1 MVPELATVVPSL
13 ENGGISRDNRTITY
27 HLRKGVS
34 WQDGVPF
41 SADDVIFTWHAVMNK
56 RNNVPSTV
64 GYDLIDSIER
74 KDPWTIVV
82 HLRRPYAPFISTF
95 FGPSGNPYVVL
106 PVHLLGKFGDLN
118 HVQFNS
124 KPVGTGP
131 FVMERWQR
139 GSKIVFRANPHYWR
153 GAPKLREIWYTP
165 IPDENTIVT
174 LLKSHEADL
183 EYNGA
188 AANYPQYAG
197 IAGARTQLTTF
208 TQYGQLALN
217 VRSPVLADVRVRRAL
232 WLAIDIKRFIAD
244 VSHGV
249 NVPGYTDQPSFSWA
263 YNPNTVHYD
272 YDQAKA
278 RALLDAA
285 GWKPGPDGV
294 RDQGRP
300 ATATAHRRRPRF
312 GKRQRDRGHRS
323 ARLARDRHRGLGQE
337 LRLVALLRELR
348 SGRDHPNRKVR
359 RRHSVLDQR
368 RRSRRLDPLD
378 VRSDP
383 AQRSERLPL
392 LRPDAWMPPSG
403 RRWERTIGRS
413 ENARTIRSKRSWP
426 SAFRSSL
433 PIMHGASPLRIPIS
447 RTTAPPTPS
456 RAFGIRT
463 NGRFSAPR
471 SAVPLPFASRVI
483 DARTHFQA
491 IAEEKA
497 MSWIGNN
504 LLNSPYAGL
513 PRSSRRRH
521 WVRGMVR
528 DAAVRA
534 CSVRC
539 DDRWISGS
547 GDYGGVGGSFGGDG
561 GRGLSAL
568 MSGFASYVNNLF
580 NQIAAWYGSGATAGS
595 ANRRREALR
604 RGIRP
609 PVELRPATRRRA
621 RRLSEAKRLISRT
634 PRRVR
639 GAIRTIRSTERTRQG
654 QTQKGS
660 WDNMRS
666 HADLL
671 DSNSFA
677 GGYRVATQVSQ
688 PNAQGVTM
696 NQSASIATAAAT
708 APSP

>member
-1 MVPELATVVPSL
+1 MRGGAAVLRALVACAALAACTRVGGSGPASSGNAWTHHGLLRIVDIAEPDALNPLVGNYQIDTDLAYLWGGYFFNYSDRNEMVPELATVVPSL

-232 WLAIDIKRFIAD
+232 WLAIDIKRLIAD

-263 YNPNTVHYD
+263 YNPHTVRYD

-285 GWKPGPDGV
+285 GWKLGSDGV
-294 RDQGRP
+294 RVKDGQRLQLLIAGVQGS
-300 ATATAHRRRPRF
+300 ANGTAIAVIV
-312 GKRQRDRGHRS
+312 QRDWHDIGIE
-323 ARLARDRHRGLGQE
+323 A
-337 LRLVALLRELR
+337 
-348 SGRDHPNRKVR
+348 
-359 RRHSVLDQR
+359 SVKNY
-368 RRSRRLDPLD
+368 
-378 VRSDP
+378 V
-383 AQRSERLPL
+383 
-392 LRPDAWMPPSG
+392 
-403 RRWERTIGRS
+403 
-413 ENARTIRSKRSWP
+413 
-426 SAFRSSL
+426 SSL
-433 PIMHGASPLRIPIS
+433 
-447 RTTAPPTPS
+447 
-456 RAFGIRT
+456 
-463 NGRFSAPR
+463 
-471 SAVPLPFASRVI
+471 
-483 DARTHFQA
+483 
-491 IAEEKA
+491 
-497 MSWIGNN
+497 
-504 LLNSPYAGL
+504 Y
-513 PRSSRRRH
+513 
-521 WVRGMVR
+521 
-528 DAAVRA
+528 
-534 CSVRC
+534 
-539 DDRWISGS
+539 
-547 GDYGGVGGSFGGDG
+547 
-561 GRGLSAL
+561 
-568 MSGFASYVNNLF
+568 FASYGAGGIIQTGKYDVGILSWINGVDPDDSTLWMCD
-580 NQIAAWYGSGATAGS
+580 QIPPNGQNVYRFCDPTLDAAERTALGTNDRAVRKRAYDTIQAILAERVPFIVTS
-595 ANRRREALR
+595 YARR
-604 RGIRP
+604 ISITNTDFKNY
-609 PVELRPATRRRA
+609 RPA
-621 RRLSEAKRLISRT
+621 
-634 PRRVR
+634 
-639 GAIRTIRSTERTRQG
+639 
-654 QTQKGS
+654 
-660 WDNMRS
+660 
-666 HADLL
+666 HAV
-671 DSNSFA
+671 SSFWNS
-677 GGYRVATQVSQ
+677 YEWE
-688 PNAQGVTM
+688 
-696 NQSASIATAAAT
+696 I
-708 APSP
+708 